1 MKVYPNGSES
11 VEGKYL
17 SIYVMMLASPMTD
30 SRTKQANDSKKELNL
45 YEYAIEINSISN
57 QHDSSENKG

>member
-1 MKVYPNGSES
+1 MYPNGSES

-30 SRTKQANDSKKELNL
+30 SRAKQASDSKKELNL